1 MRYSTTMRRNTANFK
16 VLSSHKVIELS
27 PRGVPFI
34 PGIGLIILGA
44 VIFLAPKLFLATIA
58 TFFVLLGA
66 ACCYVAWKFI
76 AFKRHVTK
84 LAEEL
89 HNSVEIRS
97 FHAQNDD
104 IDITDPESK
113 KILFH

>member
-1 MRYSTTMRRNTANFK
+1 M
-16 VLSSHKVIELS
+16 S
-27 PRGVPFI
+27 PRGVPFV
-34 PGIGLIILGA
+34 PGIGLIVLGA

-66 ACCYVAWKFI
+66 ACCYIAWKFI

-89 HNSVEIRS
+89 HNSVEIRA
-97 FHAQNDD
+97 FQAQNDD
-104 IDITDPESK
+104 IDITEDDST